1 MARYHGNPRSA
12 AVLVDGLPMEE
23 GRLPLAL
30 VSRAAARANLS
41 AKLVNQQITAI
52 SDMLMPCILILKEE
66 RAVVL
71 LEVDNDAGK
80 ARIHQP
86 EADGDEL
93 VDIESLTERHDGRVV
108 YLKQEHRFDER
119 APETL
124 KQSDGHWFWSTLKLS
139 RPIYR
144 DVILASILINLF
156 AVASPLFVM
165 NAYDKVVPNLAFNT
179 LWVLATGMAI
189 IMVFDF
195 VMRQTRAYFMDTAGK
210 KSEVLLTSKLFSKTM
225 NLRMEA
231 RPGSVG
237 GYVKHLQEFDSIR
250 EFFTSATLR
259 VIVNFCVWPVRRQ
272 PCLTDRPRVRRP

>member
-1 MARYHGNPRSA
+1 MLVFFARLLRGYRRCLNGGANGGGTGTGSA
-12 AVLVDGLPMEE
+12 DAD
-23 GRLPLAL
+23 GRLSSSGDSGSGSVGSGVPSS
-30 VSRAAARANLS
+30 SRRHTS
-41 AKLVNQQITAI
+41 I
-52 SDMLMPCILILKEE
+52 E
-66 RAVVL
+66 R
-71 LEVDNDAGK
+71 
-80 ARIHQP
+80 
-86 EADGDEL
+86 L
-93 VDIESLTERHDGRVV
+93 VDIEALAERHDGRVV

-231 RPGSVG
+231 RPGSG
-237 GYVKHLQEFDSIR
+237 RFELD
-250 EFFTSATLR
+250 
-259 VIVNFCVWPVRRQ
+259 VIS
-272 PCLTDRPRVRRP
+272 